1 MRRNISISFLALFLL
16 HSIGHFLLLGG
27 AISYW
32 KYQVKRDFLQQINQK
47 ELVAIPKNA
56 ITKFFDN
63 GKELE
68 FQGNRYD
75 IVRSSSDSYFC
86 WHDAKETTLWK
97 SLFQQVIQK
106 ESKSSPTDFS
116 ILKDFFR
123 DQSVLNPKVLMIS
136 QDEKNYEFEGNVMFF
151 QI

>member
-1 MRRNISISFLALFLL
+1 L

-47 ELVAIPKNA
+47 ELVAIPKNV

-75 IVRSSSDSYFC
+75 IVRSSPDFYFC

-116 ILKDFFR
+116 ILKDFFKIYFIEN
-123 DQSVLNPKVLMIS
+123 QFFILIKVIFVKVFLMKVTLLHSSYFSTFWLPPKV
-136 QDEKNYEFEGNVMFF
+136 F
-151 QI
+151 